1 MRTDDTKLVRI
12 ARKLSE
18 VEPKGSKAKLS
29 ERGANPRRASSPANK
44 KESWKGSFLLA
55 CAKGDELATGCFK
68 SAVYLNCFN
77 IGEKEI
83 KLWYTL
89 PVRVGGVVVDKFIKS
104 PLNYT
109 GNKFRILSQIIEY
122 FPKKI
127 GTFVDLFCGG
137 ATVGFNIDAEKIIL
151 IDSNPRIINLL
162 ETLADNNIDK
172 IINSIEHIIDEYNLS
187 YSYKYGYSYYREEGY
202 VEGNN
207 GLKKYNDAGFYKLR
221 DDYNSLE
228 NKSTFDANVMLY
240 VLMVYGFNN
249 DIRFNSE
256 GRYNLPVGKTDFN
269 KNNYLKLVDFNERA
283 KKINFEFVLA
293 DFKSKEVADIINE
306 GDFVYC
312 DPPYLITTAVY
323 NENNGWSVNDEE
335 ALLDI
340 LKKIDSNGKKFAL
353 SNILKKV
360 DNENVILSNWI
371 KSNNYV
377 KHNIDYHY
385 RSASYNKKNR
395 NGQEEE
401 VLITNEN

>member
-1 MRTDDTKLVRI
+1 M
-12 ARKLSE
+12 
-18 VEPKGSKAKLS
+18 
-29 ERGANPRRASSPANK
+29 
-44 KESWKGSFLLA
+44 
-55 CAKGDELATGCFK
+55 
-68 SAVYLNCFN
+68 
-77 IGEKEI
+77 
-83 KLWYTL
+83 
-89 PVRVGGVVVDKFIKS
+89 VDKFIKS